1 MDQIHEELKQP
12 ILAEEDEDDESHDK
26 PEKNHNRQPS
36 RDSNSSSQ
44 SEECYES
51 CDSGNSSEKVLA
63 DSTLISSEKQSQS
76 PNSIVSEGKTYI
88 QVKNSD
94 QDSGAGDSITSKDS
108 DAGSVKQAKQGARGR
123 EASEGGKGDTEKRS
137 RKFSEN
143 IDKKSQY
150 SSKASL
156 GPKGICLSNR

>member
-26 PEKNHNRQPS
+26 TEKNHNRQPS

-108 DAGSVKQAKQGARGR
+108 DAGSVKQAKQGTRGR